1 MLREG
6 ARNHQVSVDEL
17 RTMSK
22 RQVWQNLQRAVLEQM
37 IVISPAI
44 LYEHALV
51 EELREIK
58 TEC

>member
-1 MLREG
+1 
-6 ARNHQVSVDEL
+6 
-17 RTMSK
+17 MSK
-22 RQVWQNLQRAVLEQM
+22 RQVWQNLQRGVLEQM

-44 LYEHALV
+44 PSKHHLV